1 MPWPNQ
7 NQTGQM
13 ISFNLK
19 QILENVAGFKGKD
32 FPAALAGIQKGNLS
46 ELADNGTALR
56 KKDLM
61 GGYYFMPVTFS
72 ANGKNYEIDCAMV
85 RLRLKKNVV
94 QTPLSGH
101 GGTVKEMVGT
111 QDLAVSVT
119 GCLMGER
126 GQWPEEKINGLRR
139 LFAVND
145 SVSLKCALTDCF
157 FDADDKVV
165 ITDMDFP
172 QGEQVED
179 IVPVNIECVQDH
191 VFELNLN

>member
-7 NQTGQM
+7 NQAGNM

-94 QTPLSGH
+94 QTPLSGQ
-101 GGTVKEMVGT
+101 GGTV
-111 QDLAVSVT
+111 
-119 GCLMGER
+119 
-126 GQWPEEKINGLRR
+126 
-139 LFAVND
+139 
-145 SVSLKCALTDCF
+145 
-157 FDADDKVV
+157 
-165 ITDMDFP
+165 
-172 QGEQVED
+172 
-179 IVPVNIECVQDH
+179 
-191 VFELNLN
+191 